1 MLPVMISTMTL
12 LMLIGIPVAIAI
24 GLASLI
30 GIGVFTSLPLV
41 LFPQQAFVALDK
53 FPLAAIPFFI
63 LAGNLMAAGGISR
76 RLVELVESCVH
87 SIRGGILLTCVFTA
101 LIFGAVSG
109 SSVATTIA
117 IGAVLIPAMVKR
129 GYPVG
134 FAAALQATAAEL
146 SVLIPPSIPMI
157 IYGLAANVSVGD
169 LFLAGVGPGILVAV
183 ALSVFV
189 LVYTRWKGFVEI
201 RAETRP
207 PFLPALKGASLAL
220 LMPIIVLGGIYGGIF
235 TPTEASVIAVG
246 YALVVSMIYR
256 ELDLG
261 GFGEVIK
268 KSAISSAIVMFIVS
282 MAGVFSFVLTRAGVP
297 AAIGA
302 WIVETFTSP
311 ISFLIAVNIFLFVMG
326 MFVETSASIVVLG
339 PILAPVATHYGIDPV
354 HFGMIMIFNL
364 ALGMITPPLGVNLF
378 AACAVAN
385 IGIEKMIPYLVPLV
399 CVLIVCLGLVT
410 FIPAISLFLVY

>member
-1 MLPVMISTMTL
+1 MISTMTL
-12 LMLIGIPVAIAI
+12 FMLIGIPVAIAI
-24 GLASLI
+24 GLASLL
-30 GIGVFTSLPLV
+30 GIGGFTTLPYV
-41 LFPQQAFVALDK
+41 VFPQQAFVALDK

-87 SIRGGILLTCVFTA
+87 SIRGGILLTCVLTA

-109 SSVATTIA
+109 SSVATTLA

-157 IYGLAANVSVGD
+157 IYGLSANVSVGD
-169 LFLAGVGPGILVAV
+169 LFLAGIGPGILVAV
-183 ALSVFV
+183 ALSAFV
-189 LVYTRWKGFVEI
+189 LVYIRWKGFVEVKS
-201 RAETRP
+201 EQRP

-220 LMPIIVLGGIYGGIF
+220 LMPVIVLGGIYGGVF

-246 YALVVSMIYR
+246 YSLVVSMIYR
-256 ELDLG
+256 ELDLR
-261 GFGEVIK
+261 GFGDVIK
-268 KSAISSAIVMFIVS
+268 RSAISASIVMFIVS

-302 WIVETFTSP
+302 WIVETFTTP
-311 ISFLIAVNIFLFVMG
+311 FGFLIAVNIFLFVMG

-339 PILAPVATHYGIDPV
+339 PILAPVAVHYGIDPV

-364 ALGMITPPLGVNLF
+364 AMGMITPPLGVNLF

-385 IGIEKMIPYLVPLV
+385 IGIEKMIPYLIPLV
-399 CVLIVCLGLVT
+399 CLIIVCLGFVT
-410 FIPAISLFLVY
+410 FVPAISLFLVN

>member
-183 ALSVFV
+183 ALSAFV

-410 FIPAISLFLVY
+410 FIPAISLFLVH